1 MSNQNGVGA
10 NTYQRIIM
18 GPGEVKINAATI
30 GATKGGNVLEI
41 NRTFRDIRPDGAMG
55 KVKGFRYVE
64 SVEVKLTVNLL
75 ELKEDNL
82 YYALAGSSLSS
93 HVITGGE
100 IVNGT
105 YLGAVYLECEVK
117 GVTAT
122 SENNLLTVEL
132 DNCLVE
138 GPLTLTLPE
147 SGEVVTQ
154 LVFVAHFSSSAL
166 TTEPW
171 KLTYTP
177 VS

>member
-1 MSNQNGVGA
+1 MANQNGVGA

-18 GPGEVKINAATI
+18 GPGEVKINGTTI

-41 NRTFRDIRPDGAMG
+41 NRKFRDIRPDGAMG
-55 KVKGFRYVE
+55 PVKGFRYVE
-64 SVEVKLTVNLL
+64 EVDVTLTVKLL
-75 ELKEDNL
+75 ELKEDNI
-82 YYALAGSSLSS
+82 YYALAGSSLAA

-105 YLGAVYLECEVK
+105 YIGAVYLECEVK

-122 SENNLLTVEL
+122 SENNLCTVEL

-138 GPLTLTLPE
+138 GPLTLNLPE
-147 SGEVVTQ
+147 SGEVVSE
-154 LVFVAHFSSSAL
+154 LKFRAHYSASAL

-171 KLTYTP
+171 KITMTP
-177 VS
+177 VT